1 MNSNIRRTS
10 SLSKKIE
17 NSDSGFKLDD
27 KILVLGVGGAGSNAV
42 ERMLEAEVPGIEF
55 CIANTDAQALQ
66 TSKCPNRIQLGP
78 EITMG
83 LGAGADAD
91 VGRVS
96 AEESM
101 DEVQNILN
109 GVRLLFIVCGMGG
122 GTGTGASPVVAQIAH
137 SKNILTVA
145 MVTKPFDFE
154 GSRRMRVAEA
164 GIEALEPYV
173 NSMIVMP
180 NQNAFRVATDKTTF
194 EAACALSDEILKH
207 TLRSITGLIKE
218 KGLINLDFADV
229 KSVMSFKGRAMVGVG
244 EASGENR
251 GSVAAEQA
259 IHNPLLDDTTME
271 RAQGILV
278 NVTGA
283 NNMTLFEIDEVVN
296 RVKERSPD
304 ALLIFGAV
312 YNNDKKDVLS
322 VTVIATGLDHGADVK
337 QKSPVQTTP
346 KLSGHSV
353 PWNQL
358 QHDGNFH
365 RSEAQ
370 HSLKVT
376 MDSIASKSHQQESD
390 ADRIAVA
397 ENHEN
402 PLYNVERQ
410 HNSSQ
415 ELNEKRNSSLRNINN
430 TLFTPPKKYELFKN
444 LASNTQNIKEN
455 DDRKVRIE
463 IEPESSINNSDER
476 EPEKNEL
483 DSTKRVEEIS
493 VSDARPKKKD
503 FFDIPS
509 FLRRKK

>member
-1 MNSNIRRTS
+1 M
-10 SLSKKIE
+10 SKKIE

-27 KILVLGVGGAGSNAV
+27 KILVLGIGGAGSNAV
-42 ERMLEAEVPGIEF
+42 ERMLDAEIPGIEF

-83 LGAGADAD
+83 LGAGADAE

-101 DEVQNILN
+101 DDVQNILN
-109 GVRLLFIVCGMGG
+109 GVRLLFIVSGMGG

-164 GIEALEPYV
+164 GIDALEPYV

-180 NQNAFRVATDKTTF
+180 NQNAFRIATDKTTF
-194 EAACALSDEILKH
+194 EDACALSDEILKH

-322 VTVIATGLDHGADVK
+322 VTVIATGLDHKIDLK
-337 QKSPVQTTP
+337 QKSSSQHA
-346 KLSGHSV
+346 KLNNHNVS
-353 PWNQL
+353 WNQI
-358 QHDGNFH
+358 QHDSIFH
-365 RSEAQ
+365 KTDSQ
-370 HSLKVT
+370 QNLKVT
-376 MDSIASKSHQQESD
+376 IDSIANKSHQYEGG
-390 ADRIAVA
+390 ADRISTSESHAM
-397 ENHEN
+397 
-402 PLYNVERQ
+402 YNVEQQ
-410 HNSSQ
+410 HNTNTLQEPSDKHSSP
-415 ELNEKRNSSLRNINN
+415 LRNTNN

-444 LASNTQNIKEN
+444 LSSTTQNEKE
-455 DDRKVRIE
+455 
-463 IEPESSINNSDER
+463 SDER
-476 EPEKNEL
+476 KVHTEKEVESSTNNFDEKEPEKNDF
-483 DSTKRVEEIS
+483 DSIKRMEEIS
-493 VSDARPKKKD
+493 VSDARPRKKD